1 MWITDRAY
9 LLGVIWFILSLFS
22 SVANDTISKYLSLHL
37 QSFEVIFF
45 RFLFSTITLVPFM
58 LYYGREA
65 FKTSQISI
73 QITRGVLL
81 FVGITLWTYG
91 LAIFPIVTATI
102 ISFSIPLFVILLAI
116 PLLNENI
123 IWQRWS
129 VTVIGFVGIAIT
141 TKAYSE
147 DFNPKIFIF
156 IVSTLIF
163 AILDILNK
171 KLAIKESVINMLFY
185 SALTTTIFS
194 TVPLLF
200 YWHLP
205 SLLELV
211 LLLILGINSNLI
223 LFFILKAFTLADA
236 TALAPYRYIELIISA
251 IVTYVMFNELPDKS
265 ALYGILILIPSTLF
279 IVYSESKVIKKNNVC
294 NARVK
299 IYDSNC

>member
-1 MWITDRAY
+1 MDYRLRAY

-73 QITRGVLL
+73 QITRVVLL

-171 KLAIKESVINMLFY
+171 KLAIKESVISMLFY

>member
-1 MWITDRAY
+1 MDHRLRAY
-9 LLGVIWFILSLFS
+9 LLGVTWFILSLLS

-147 DFNPKIFIF
+147 DFNPKILIF

-171 KLAIKESVINMLFY
+171 KLAIKESVISMLFY

-200 YWHLP
+200 YWHLS

-223 LFFILKAFTLADA
+223 LFFTLKAFTLADA

>member
-1 MWITDRAY
+1 MDYRLRAY

>member
-1 MWITDRAY
+1 MDYRLRAY

-129 VTVIGFVGIAIT
+129 VTIIGFVGIAIT

-171 KLAIKESVINMLFY
+171 KLAIKESVISMLFY

>member
-1 MWITDRAY
+1 MDYRLRAY

-171 KLAIKESVINMLFY
+171 KLAIKESVISMLFY

-279 IVYSESKVIKKNNVC
+279 IVYS
-294 NARVK
+294 
-299 IYDSNC
+299 